1 VTTLQVFEHAL
12 LLIFW
17 KMLDAFRI
25 GNEFSN
31 TVILTDRGSEGGDIS
46 GHFIHCCMLLH
57 FQEILN
63 VFMESWDL

>member
-1 VTTLQVFEHAL
+1 
-12 LLIFW
+12 
-17 KMLDAFRI
+17 MLDAFRI

-46 GHFIHCCMLLH
+46 GHFIHCFMLLH